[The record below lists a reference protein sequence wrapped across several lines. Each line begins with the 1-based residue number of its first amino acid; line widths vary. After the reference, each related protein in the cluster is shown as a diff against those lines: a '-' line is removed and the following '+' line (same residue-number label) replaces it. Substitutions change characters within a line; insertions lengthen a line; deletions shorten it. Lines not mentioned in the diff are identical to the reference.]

1 MLEFILVVAM
11 LTTESSYASEIE
23 RPANA
28 VADTV
33 QFWFGSSGAWRV
45 RTYAIDHDIHV
56 YQVGAS
62 DRATALQPRSAEA
75 HIMKHYSDVLAK
87 LVVLRF
93 KESINKVE
101 VEQILAAQGLSGT
114 LEVAPAGF
122 AFYNPDSGQYE
133 TKSEPK

>member
-1 MLEFILVVAM
+1 MLECILVLAV

-23 RPANA
+23 RPATA

-62 DRATALQPRSAEA
+62 GASPTFQPQSAEA
-75 HIMKHYSDVLAK
+75 HIKKHYSDVLAK

-93 KESINKVE
+93 KEPNDKAE
-101 VEQILAAQGLSGT
+101 VEQILAVQGLSGT

-122 AFYNPDSGQYE
+122 AFYNPDSVQYE